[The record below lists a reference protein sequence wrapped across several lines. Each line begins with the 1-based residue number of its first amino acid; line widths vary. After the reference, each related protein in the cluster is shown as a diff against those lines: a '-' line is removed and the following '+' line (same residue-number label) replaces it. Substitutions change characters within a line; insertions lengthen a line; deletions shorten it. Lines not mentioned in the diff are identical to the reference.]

1 MRRAFFII
9 LCIAGAQL
17 LAGSRAPAQE
27 ERSESAR
34 AIETLRVAWRN
45 AASRVLEPER
55 LRREEERLPKSIE
68 KSIKSFDLSPEQAE
82 AYRVLTWK
90 TQTDFYRSRH
100 PRSTATGM
108 DYLRELE
115 AQDASDRMR
124 IRNFSLALIELLSD
138 RQRALF
144 RAGLEEARARAATH
158 LNETRQRGPGGT
170 SDRSIRF
177 HQIRVHDLEQRLRI
191 LDELIEFSRTPSA
204 VVEHDHLSKQKQP
217 TLIVDQ
223 PDDASFRS
231 ANVVATGRISDDK
244 LKWRLETEL
253 DRIQQRYDL
262 IASQI
267 EAGRYDHARR
277 NIELLRQALPAA
289 GQLVAQVQAGGDAC
303 EVLLI
308 GLPTDAAMARIAE
321 LKQMRAQNLQH
332 FDRVQADLT
341 QINDDLFRA
350 RTEYINEVWRVMT
363 RNLFEWHSPPAWYEV
378 PQTFK
383 DWHDQSKG
391 QADKILTRQQVIQN
405 LQELEK
411 YLRKEMRN
419 VLDRHRHEIVDKLNP
434 LEEPVSELDSLV
446 QSVVSTLDWTR
457 WTPGERGK

>member
-1 MRRAFFII
+1 MKTIYHQGCVFLLVAGTVAFGSGAVLGREAGGESEQTIAALRAEWRR
-9 LCIAGAQL
+9 QV
-17 LAGSRAPAQE
+17 SRWYP
-27 ERSESAR
+27 ERVDVMEQRKAEDLEKTVEKLELSTDQANRYR
-34 AIETLRVAWRN
+34 AISWR
-45 AASRVLEPER
+45 
-55 LRREEERLPKSIE
+55 I
-68 KSIKSFDLSPEQAE
+68 DAE
-82 AYRVLTWK
+82 
-90 TQTDFYRSRH
+90 FYRNIPKGPGSG
-100 PRSTATGM
+100 ATSADTLAHLQMLDDNRVRVFQKLG
-108 DYLRELE
+108 RETIQILT
-115 AQDASDRMR
+115 
-124 IRNFSLALIELLSD
+124 D
-138 RQRALF
+138 RQRVIF
-144 RAGLEEARARAATH
+144 RSGCAEWRVKYVES
-158 LNETRQRGPGGT
+158 LNRIKRTGPGGT
-170 SDRSIRF
+170 SDYSIGS
-177 HQIRVHDLEQRLRI
+177 HKIRVRGGERI
-191 LDELIEFSRTPSA
+191 IAVVDELIELSRAPSP
-204 VVEHDHLSKQKQP
+204 VVEEDQLAKD
-217 TLIVDQ
+217 TLDQ
-223 PDDASFRS
+223 PDDAAFRS

-321 LKQMRAQNLQH
+321 LKQMRAENLQH
-332 FDRVQADLT
+332 YNRVEGDLSR
-341 QINDDLFRA
+341 INDDLFRA